1 MGKSPKI
8 QWFMLMAGPLATVE
22 QKTRLR
28 TLNSLKR
35 SMHSLQLNRRRM
47 QRVAVTLLL
56 FIPLFTATYIVS
68 YLLRFAGEPT
78 SVYLPRLLATLPWIL
93 GVKLNTVAWF
103 KLHQSW
109 RRYVTF
115 HDMLVLVQALSCAS
129 IAIIVFDTFLLSG
142 LTIPRSIVLLDWGC
156 TLVAVGAVWG
166 LPRLLQDGGWH
177 VFAQPAGARAL
188 IVGANDSGEGLLR
201 AIRRTTRLGYQPVG
215 FVDDRLELQ
224 GCRISGI
231 PVLGQTIEVAELAQK
246 YCIEEVLITAGEL
259 TGKEVRKLVDTASKD
274 SFRVKVLPSVEQ
286 LLREDVAIQPRPVSI
301 EDLLRRPSVD
311 LDLAGIGEW
320 ISGRTLLVTGSA
332 GSIGSEISRQLLK
345 LSPAKLVLVDRS
357 ETGQFFIERELVRLS
372 QTTKIE
378 TCLAD
383 ITDRARIDAVFRQ
396 HRADIVFHAA
406 AYKHV
411 PLMEDHPGEAVK
423 NITLATRHLVDLA
436 NEHEVSA
443 FVMISTDKA
452 VNPTSIMGSCK
463 RLAEQYVQARA
474 ATSNCRLVTVRFG
487 NVLDSAGSVIPIFRE
502 QIARGGPVTI
512 THPDMV
518 RFFMLIPEAAQ
529 LVIQAGAM
537 GQGGEIFVLDMGDP
551 VKIQD
556 LARDMIRLSGLRVG
570 HDIEVEFSGLRPGEK
585 LYEELYGEGE
595 QHHQTAHTKILVAQG
610 NHRDLFQVNQ
620 DLRQLEKIVD
630 LPPEFIRNAVRE
642 VTCGAPVAGAM
653 PKRIAA

>member
-1 MGKSPKI
+1 MRI
-8 QWFMLMAGPLATVE
+8 
-22 QKTRLR
+22 
-28 TLNSLKR
+28 
-35 SMHSLQLNRRRM
+35 LQLNRRGM
-47 QRVAVTLLL
+47 QRVAATLLL
-56 FIPLFTATYIVS
+56 FIPLFTATYVVS
-68 YLLRFAGEPT
+68 YLLRFAGDPT
-78 SVYLPRLLATLPWIL
+78 SVYLSRLLATLPWIL
-93 GVKLNTVAWF
+93 AVKLSTIAWF

-115 HDMLVLVQALSCAS
+115 HDMLVVVQALSCAS
-129 IAIIVFDTFLLSG
+129 IAIIVVDTFLLSG

-166 LPRLLQDGGWH
+166 LPRLLRDGGWQI
-177 VFAQPAGARAL
+177 FAQPVGTRAL

-201 AIRRTTRLGYQPVG
+201 AIRRTSRLGYQPVG
-215 FVDDRLELQ
+215 FVDDRPELQ

-231 PVLGQTIEVAELAQK
+231 PVVGRAIEVAELARK
-246 YCIEEVLITAGEL
+246 YRAQEVLITAGEL
-259 TGKEVRKLVDTASKD
+259 TGKEVRKLVDMASQE

-286 LLREDVAIQPRPVSI
+286 LLREDVAVQPRSVSI
-301 EDLLRRPSVD
+301 EDLLQRPSID
-311 LDLAGIGEW
+311 LDLAGIRQW
-320 ISGRTLLVTGSA
+320 ISGKTVLVTGSA

-345 LSPAKLVLVDRS
+345 LSPEKMVLVDRS
-357 ETGQFFIERELVRLS
+357 ETGQFFMEREMLRLR
-372 QTTKIE
+372 QNTKIE

-383 ITDRARIDAVFRQ
+383 ITDRARVDAVFRQ
-396 HRADIVFHAA
+396 HHVDIVFHAA

-411 PLMEDHPGEAVK
+411 PLMEEHPGEAVK

-436 NEHEVSA
+436 NEHDVTA

-463 RLAEQYVQARA
+463 QLAEQYIQARA

-502 QIARGGPVTI
+502 QIARGGPVTV
-512 THPDMV
+512 THPDMI
-518 RFFMLIPEAAQ
+518 RYFMLIPEAAQ

-537 GQGGEIFVLDMGDP
+537 GQGGEIFVLDMGEP
-551 VKIQD
+551 VKICD
-556 LARDMIRLSGLRVG
+556 LAHDMIRLSGLRVG
-570 HDIEVEFSGLRPGEK
+570 HDIEVEFTGLRPGEK

-595 QHHQTAHTKILVAQG
+595 QHRQTAHAKILVAQG
-610 NHRDLFQVNQ
+610 KQPDLFQVNQ

-630 LPPEFIRNAVRE
+630 LSPDFIRNAVRK
-642 VTCGAPVAGAM
+642 VTCGVPVAGAM

>member
-1 MGKSPKI
+1 MRI
-8 QWFMLMAGPLATVE
+8 
-22 QKTRLR
+22 
-28 TLNSLKR
+28 
-35 SMHSLQLNRRRM
+35 LQLNRRGM
-47 QRVAVTLLL
+47 QRVAATLLL
-56 FIPLFTATYIVS
+56 FIPLFTATYVVS
-68 YLLRFAGEPT
+68 YLLRFAGDPT
-78 SVYLPRLLATLPWIL
+78 SVYLSRLLATLPWIL
-93 GVKLNTVAWF
+93 AVKLSTIAWF

-115 HDMLVLVQALSCAS
+115 HDMLVVVQALTCAS
-129 IAIIVFDTFLLSG
+129 IAIIVVDTFLLSG

-166 LPRLLQDGGWH
+166 LPRLLRDGGWQI
-177 VFAQPAGARAL
+177 FAPSVGTRSL

-201 AIRRTTRLGYQPVG
+201 AIRRTARLGYQPVG
-215 FVDDRLELQ
+215 FVDDRPELQ

-231 PVLGQTIEVAELAQK
+231 PVVGRAIEVAELARK
-246 YCIEEVLITAGEL
+246 YRAQEVLITAGEL
-259 TGKEVRKLVDTASKD
+259 TGKEVRKLVDTASQE

-301 EDLLRRPSVD
+301 EDLLQRPSID
-311 LDLAGIGEW
+311 LDLAGIRQW
-320 ISGRTLLVTGSA
+320 ISGKTVLVTGSA

-345 LSPAKLVLVDRS
+345 LSPEKMVLVDRS
-357 ETGQFFIERELVRLS
+357 ETGQFFMEREMLRLR
-372 QTTKIE
+372 QNTQIE

-383 ITDRARIDAVFRQ
+383 ITDRARVDAVFRE
-396 HRADIVFHAA
+396 HHVDIVFHAA

-411 PLMEDHPGEAVK
+411 PLMEEHPGEAVK

-436 NEHEVSA
+436 NEHDVTA

-463 RLAEQYVQARA
+463 QLAEQYVQARA

-502 QIARGGPVTI
+502 QIARGGPVTV
-512 THPDMV
+512 THPDMI
-518 RFFMLIPEAAQ
+518 RYFMLIPEAAQ

-537 GQGGEIFVLDMGDP
+537 GQGGEIFVLDMGEP
-551 VKIQD
+551 VKICD
-556 LARDMIRLSGLRVG
+556 LAHDMIRLSGLRVG
-570 HDIEVEFSGLRPGEK
+570 HDIEVEFTGLRPGEK

-595 QHHQTAHTKILVAQG
+595 QHRQTAHAKILVAQG
-610 NHRDLFQVNQ
+610 KQPDLFQVNQ

-630 LPPEFIRNAVRE
+630 LSPDFIRNAVRK
-642 VTCGAPVAGAM
+642 VTCGVPVAGAM

>member
-1 MGKSPKI
+1 LVTIK
-8 QWFMLMAGPLATVE
+8 
-22 QKTRLR
+22 QKTWLR
-28 TLNSLKR
+28 TLNSLKNPMR
-35 SMHSLQLNRRRM
+35 ILQLNRRGM
-47 QRVAVTLLL
+47 QRVAATLLL
-56 FIPLFTATYIVS
+56 FIPLFTATYVVS
-68 YLLRFAGEPT
+68 YLLRFAGDPT
-78 SVYLPRLLATLPWIL
+78 SVYLSRLLATLPWIL
-93 GVKLNTVAWF
+93 AVKLSTIAWF

-115 HDMLVLVQALSCAS
+115 HDMLVVVQALTCAS
-129 IAIIVFDTFLLSG
+129 IAIIVVDTFLLSG

-156 TLVAVGAVWG
+156 TLVTMGAVWG
-166 LPRLLQDGGWH
+166 LPRLLRDGGWQI
-177 VFAQPAGARAL
+177 FAQPVGTRAL

-201 AIRRTTRLGYQPVG
+201 AIRRTSRLGYQPVG
-215 FVDDRLELQ
+215 FVDDRPELQ

-231 PVLGQTIEVAELAQK
+231 PVVGRAIEVAELARK
-246 YCIEEVLITAGEL
+246 YRVQEVLITAGEL
-259 TGKEVRKLVDTASKD
+259 TGKEVRKLVDTASQE

-301 EDLLRRPSVD
+301 EDLLQRPSID
-311 LDLAGIGEW
+311 LDLAGIRQW
-320 ISGRTLLVTGSA
+320 ISGKTVLVTGSA

-345 LSPAKLVLVDRS
+345 LSPEKMVLVDRS
-357 ETGQFFIERELVRLS
+357 ETGQFFMEREMLRLR
-372 QTTKIE
+372 QNTQIE

-383 ITDRARIDAVFRQ
+383 ITDRARVDAVFRQ
-396 HRADIVFHAA
+396 HHVDIVFHAA

-411 PLMEDHPGEAVK
+411 PLMEEHPGEAVK

-436 NEHEVSA
+436 NEHDVTA

-463 RLAEQYVQARA
+463 QLAEQYIQARA

-502 QIARGGPVTI
+502 QIARGGPVTV
-512 THPDMV
+512 THPDMI
-518 RFFMLIPEAAQ
+518 RYFMLIPEAAQ

-537 GQGGEIFVLDMGDP
+537 GQGGEIFVLDMGEP
-551 VKIQD
+551 VKICD
-556 LARDMIRLSGLRVG
+556 LAHDMIRLSGLRVG
-570 HDIEVEFSGLRPGEK
+570 HDIEVEFTGLRPGEK

-595 QHHQTAHTKILVAQG
+595 QHRQTAHAKILVAQG
-610 NHRDLFQVNQ
+610 KQPDLFQVNQ

-630 LPPEFIRNAVRE
+630 LSPDFIRNAVRK
-642 VTCGAPVAGAM
+642 VTCGVPVTGAM